1 MRHFHGALAQTPFFK
16 GERLNSLEGR
26 KKGRDGDG
34 DGVNKWGKS
43 MDDAMGDRKERV
55 EGVRKIPRGGFIDK
69 VDNVIRGSGCFW
81 GEG

>member
-1 MRHFHGALAQTPFFK
+1 
-16 GERLNSLEGR
+16 
-26 KKGRDGDG
+26 
-34 DGVNKWGKS
+34 